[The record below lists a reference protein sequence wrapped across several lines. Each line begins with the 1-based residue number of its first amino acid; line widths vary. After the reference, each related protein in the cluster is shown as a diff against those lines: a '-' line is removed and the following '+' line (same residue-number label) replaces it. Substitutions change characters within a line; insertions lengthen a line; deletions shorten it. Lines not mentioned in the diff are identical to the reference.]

1 MNGGELLS
9 SSKQLVI
16 MNLQVCNDA
25 INLNKEPKEDIDL
38 DGSSENNHKT
48 IIPVKPTKTVLLPLL
63 RKFIY
68 ILKKET
74 GFFKF
79 KSLNENGF
87 SLLNDN
93 SYYPVGL
100 ETKTVLLLF
109 FFFFFFKTF

>member
-25 INLNKEPKEDIDL
+25 INLNKEPKEDRNMDI
-38 DGSSENNHKT
+38 SSDNNPKT
-48 IIPVKPTKTVLLPLL
+48 IKPIKTVLLPLL

-68 ILKKET
+68 ILKKDT
-74 GFFKF
+74 GFYKF

-87 SLLNDN
+87 VLLNDK
-93 SYYPVGL
+93 SHFPVVL
-100 ETKTVLLLF
+100 ESKNVF
-109 FFFFFFKTF
+109 FYFSIKPKRF

>member
-25 INLNKEPKEDIDL
+25 INLNKEPKEDRNMDI
-38 DGSSENNHKT
+38 SSDNNPKT
-48 IIPVKPTKTVLLPLL
+48 IKPTKTVLLPLL